1 MEVVI
6 TDMDYE
12 VDYFQSAVVPIGA
25 ERPKR
30 ILILGSSGQVGAYL
44 SEYLRS
50 EGYEVLEFD
59 IVNDPS
65 QDMTVIPN
73 GELEAKIYMADFVYF
88 LAFDVGG
95 SHYLK
100 KYQHTFKF
108 IDNNTRLMA
117 NAFGLLEKYNKPF
130 IFASSQMSNMSYSP
144 YGVMKRVGELYTKSL
159 NGVIVKFW
167 NVYGIEKDMEKA
179 HVITDFIRKGFES
192 GNIDMM
198 TDGTEAREFLYAEDC
213 CEALHKLMGSYDDLS
228 SDDELHITTGNYTT
242 ILEIAEII
250 QRLFSNIG
258 KEIMISPAE
267 SKDEVQKDA
276 RNVPDPYIKKFWRSK
291 TSVKQGITKVFEEM
305 RKDYDS

>member
-12 VDYFQSAVVPIGA
+12 DMYYEGNA
-25 ERPKR
+25 RK
-30 ILILGSSGQVGAYL
+30 ILVLGSSGQVGAYL
-44 SEYLRS
+44 TDYLSRM
-50 EGYEVLEFD
+50 GNEVLEFD
-59 IVNDPS
+59 IANGSD
-65 QDMTVIPN
+65 QDMTMIPN

-117 NAFGLLEKYNKPF
+117 NAFGLIEKYKKPF
-130 IFASSQMSNMSYSP
+130 VFASSQMSNMSYSP
-144 YGVMKRVGELYTKSL
+144 YGVLKRVGELYTRSL
-159 NGVIVKFW
+159 GGLIVKFW
-167 NVYGIEKDMEKA
+167 NVYGIEKDMNKA

-192 GNIDMM
+192 GDIDMM

-213 CEALHKLMGSYDDLS
+213 CEALETVMEKYHELT
-228 SDDELHITTGNYTT
+228 SDDELHITTGVYTT
-242 ILEIAEII
+242 VLEIAEEIKS
-250 QRLFSNIG
+250 LFSSIG
-258 KEIMISPAE
+258 KTITVTPAQ

-276 RNVPDPYIKKFWRSK
+276 RNEPDLYINEFWQYK
-291 TSVKQGITKVFEEM
+291 TSVPEGLKKVFEEM
-305 RKDYDS
+305 KKDYE